1 MKTKLVGFIF
11 VLNALICFAQ
21 NATNEFTLPSYQGYV
36 NDFEGILTQPQI
48 NELNEISSKH
58 EQETSNEIA
67 IVTITSFEPYE
78 TLFDYSVALSNFW
91 GIGKPDKKN
100 GIAIVFGKQIRQIRI
115 QVGYGLE
122 AKLNDKV
129 VKRIIDETM
138 IPAFKTGNYFE
149 GIKKGLMEITDQLKH
164 M

>member
-21 NATNEFTLPSYQGYV
+21 NATNEYTLPSYQGYV

-48 NELNEISSKH
+48 YELNEIISKH

-67 IVTITSFEPYE
+67 IVTITSFKPYE
-78 TLFDYSVALSNFW
+78 TIFDYSLALSNFW
-91 GIGKPDKKN
+91 GIGKPDKNN
-100 GIAIVFGKQIRQIRI
+100 GIAIVFGKQMRQIQI
-115 QVGYGLE
+115 HVGYGLE
-122 AKLNDKV
+122 MKLNDNE
-129 VKRIIDETM
+129 VKHIIDEKM

-149 GIKKGLMEITDQLKH
+149 GIIKGLLELLNNIK
-164 M
+164 